1 MQGENGRNESPII
14 EVKGVTRTF
23 RIGTVDVQAVRN
35 VDLSIPRGRFI
46 TLVGRSGSG
55 KTTLLNLMAGLDTPT
70 SGTVLFEGQDISKFG
85 ERQVNDLR
93 RHRLGIVFQSFALL
107 PLLSAYENVE
117 LPLRISGVPGSERI
131 RRAQEV
137 LEMVGLSRRADH
149 RPFELSGGEQQRVA
163 IARAMAMRPDV
174 LLADE
179 PTGELDSDNAGA
191 IFGLFRQM
199 VDSESMTIVA
209 TTHDRTLLDL
219 ADDIYRFHDGQLAMT
234 ELGLVKRA
242 PEIRAS
248 SEHAARASAVNPF
261 AAIARPAAPEP
272 TPTAEAKPPAV
283 EEREP
288 VPEDE
293 PAAAKEQEVVEP
305 AEDDAGPPSEGE
317 TADVPG
323 EPPTQPV
330 TAGDQATPAATDDP
344 QEVDHA
350 LFRRPKSG

>member
-1 MQGENGRNESPII
+1 MDI
-14 EVKGVTRTF
+14 
-23 RIGTVDVQAVRN
+23 QAVRN

-93 RHRLGIVFQSFALL
+93 RRRIGIVFQSFALL

-117 LPLRISGVPGSERI
+117 LPLRISGVPGAERV

-137 LEMVGLSRRADH
+137 LEMVGLGRRADH
-149 RPFELSGGEQQRVA
+149 RPFELSGGEQQRVS

-199 VDSESMTIVA
+199 VDRESMTVVA
-209 TTHDRTLLDL
+209 TTHDQTLLDL
-219 ADDIYRFHDGQLAMT
+219 ADDIYRFHDGRPTLT
-234 ELGLVKRA
+234 ELGLAKRA
-242 PEIRAS
+242 PEVRAS
-248 SEHAARASAVNPF
+248 SEHSARASAINPF
-261 AAIARPAAPEP
+261 AAIA
-272 TPTAEAKPPAV
+272 K
-283 EEREP
+283 
-288 VPEDE
+288 
-293 PAAAKEQEVVEP
+293 PAAAESPSSREHTPPDEEPEVVEVVEEAEEPESVEAVQEDVEPRP
-305 AEDDAGPPSEGE
+305 ADD
-317 TADVPG
+317 
-323 EPPTQPV
+323 Q
-330 TAGDQATPAATDDP
+330 

-350 LFRRPKSG
+350 LFRRPKPE

>member
-1 MQGENGRNESPII
+1 MQSENGQTGAPII

-93 RHRLGIVFQSFALL
+93 RRRIGIVFQSFALL

-117 LPLRISGVPGSERI
+117 LPLRISGVPGAERV

-137 LEMVGLSRRADH
+137 LEMVGLGRRANH
-149 RPFELSGGEQQRVA
+149 RPFELSGGEQQRVS

-199 VDSESMTIVA
+199 VDRESMTVVA
-209 TTHDRTLLDL
+209 TTHDQTLLDL
-219 ADDIYRFHDGQLAMT
+219 ADDIYRFHDGRPTLT
-234 ELGLVKRA
+234 ELGLAKRA
-242 PEIRAS
+242 PEVRAS
-248 SEHAARASAVNPF
+248 SEHSARASAINPF
-261 AAIARPAAPEP
+261 A
-272 TPTAEAKPPAV
+272 TVAK
-283 EEREP
+283 
-288 VPEDE
+288 
-293 PAAAKEQEVVEP
+293 PAAAEP
-305 AEDDAGPPSEGE
+305 SPTRED
-317 TADVPG
+317 T
-323 EPPTQPV
+323 PPTDEEPVAAEVQEAAEEPESVEAVQEDVEAQPV
-330 TAGDQATPAATDDP
+330 DDQ

-350 LFRRPKSG
+350 LFMRPKSE

>member
-1 MQGENGRNESPII
+1 MQSENGQAGAPII

-23 RIGTVDVQAVRN
+23 RLGTVDIQAVRN

-93 RHRLGIVFQSFALL
+93 RRRIGIVFQSFALL

-117 LPLRISGVPGSERI
+117 LPLRISGVPGAERV

-137 LEMVGLSRRADH
+137 LEMVGLGRRANH
-149 RPFELSGGEQQRVA
+149 RPFELSGGEQQRVS

-199 VDSESMTIVA
+199 VDRESMTVVA
-209 TTHDRTLLDL
+209 TTHDQTLLDL
-219 ADDIYRFHDGQLAMT
+219 ADDIYRFHDGRPTLT
-234 ELGLVKRA
+234 ELGLAKRA
-242 PEIRAS
+242 PEVRAS
-248 SEHAARASAVNPF
+248 SEHSARASAINPF
-261 AAIARPAAPEP
+261 A
-272 TPTAEAKPPAV
+272 TVAK
-283 EEREP
+283 
-288 VPEDE
+288 
-293 PAAAKEQEVVEP
+293 PAAAEPSPTREHTPPTDEESEVVEVVEEAEEPEPVEVIQEDVEPRP
-305 AEDDAGPPSEGE
+305 ADD
-317 TADVPG
+317 
-323 EPPTQPV
+323 Q
-330 TAGDQATPAATDDP
+330 

-350 LFRRPKSG
+350 LFMRPKSE

>member
-1 MQGENGRNESPII
+1 MQSENGQTGAPII

-23 RIGTVDVQAVRN
+23 RIGTVDIQAVRN

-93 RHRLGIVFQSFALL
+93 RRRIGIVFQSFALL

-117 LPLRISGVPGSERI
+117 LPLRISGVPGAERV

-137 LEMVGLSRRADH
+137 LEMVGLGRRADH
-149 RPFELSGGEQQRVA
+149 RPFELSGGEQQRVS

-199 VDSESMTIVA
+199 VDRESMTVVA
-209 TTHDRTLLDL
+209 TTHDQTLLDL
-219 ADDIYRFHDGQLAMT
+219 ADDIYRFHDGRPTLT
-234 ELGLVKRA
+234 ELGLAKRA

-248 SEHAARASAVNPF
+248 SEHSARASAINPF
-261 AAIARPAAPEP
+261 A
-272 TPTAEAKPPAV
+272 TVAK
-283 EEREP
+283 
-288 VPEDE
+288 
-293 PAAAKEQEVVEP
+293 PAAAESPSPREDTPPPDEEPEVVEAQEA
-305 AEDDAGPPSEGE
+305 AEEPESVEVIQE
-317 TADVPG
+317 DV
-323 EPPTQPV
+323 EPQPV
-330 TAGDQATPAATDDP
+330 DDQ
-344 QEVDHA
+344 QQVDHA
-350 LFRRPKSG
+350 RFMRPKSE

>member
-1 MQGENGRNESPII
+1 MQSENGQTGAPII

-23 RIGTVDVQAVRN
+23 RLGTVDIQAVRN

-93 RHRLGIVFQSFALL
+93 RRRIGIVFQSFALL

-117 LPLRISGVPGSERI
+117 LPLRISGVPGEERV

-137 LEMVGLSRRADH
+137 LEMVGLGRRADH
-149 RPFELSGGEQQRVA
+149 RPFELSGGEQQRVS

-199 VDSESMTIVA
+199 VDRESMTVVA
-209 TTHDRTLLDL
+209 TTHDQTLLDL
-219 ADDIYRFHDGQLAMT
+219 ADDIYRFHDGRPTLT
-234 ELGLVKRA
+234 ELGLAKRA

-248 SEHAARASAVNPF
+248 SEHSARASAINPF
-261 AAIARPAAPEP
+261 AAIA
-272 TPTAEAKPPAV
+272 K
-283 EEREP
+283 
-288 VPEDE
+288 
-293 PAAAKEQEVVEP
+293 PAAAQSPSPREDTPPPDEEPEVVEVLEAAEEPVEVIQEDVEPQP
-305 AEDDAGPPSEGE
+305 ADD
-317 TADVPG
+317 
-323 EPPTQPV
+323 Q
-330 TAGDQATPAATDDP
+330 

-350 LFRRPKSG
+350 RFMRPKSD

>member
-1 MQGENGRNESPII
+1 MQNENGQTGAPII

-93 RHRLGIVFQSFALL
+93 RRRIGIVFQSFALL

-117 LPLRISGVPGSERI
+117 LPLRISGVPGAERV

-137 LEMVGLSRRADH
+137 LEMVGLGRRADH
-149 RPFELSGGEQQRVA
+149 RPFELSGGEQQRVS

-199 VDSESMTIVA
+199 VDRESMTVVA
-209 TTHDRTLLDL
+209 TTHDQTLLDL
-219 ADDIYRFHDGQLAMT
+219 ADDIYRFHDGRPTLT
-234 ELGLVKRA
+234 ELGLAKRA
-242 PEIRAS
+242 PEVRAS
-248 SEHAARASAVNPF
+248 SEHSARASAINPF
-261 AAIARPAAPEP
+261 A
-272 TPTAEAKPPAV
+272 TVAK
-283 EEREP
+283 
-288 VPEDE
+288 
-293 PAAAKEQEVVEP
+293 PAAAEPPPTREHTPPTDEEPEVVEVVEEAEEPESVEAVQEDVEPRP
-305 AEDDAGPPSEGE
+305 ADD
-317 TADVPG
+317 
-323 EPPTQPV
+323 Q
-330 TAGDQATPAATDDP
+330 

-350 LFRRPKSG
+350 RFMRPKSE

>member
-1 MQGENGRNESPII
+1 MQSENGQNEAPII

-23 RIGTVDVQAVRN
+23 RLGTVDIQAVRN

-93 RHRLGIVFQSFALL
+93 RRRIGIVFQSFALL

-117 LPLRISGVPGSERI
+117 LPLRISGVPGAERV

-137 LEMVGLSRRADH
+137 LEMVGLGRRADH
-149 RPFELSGGEQQRVA
+149 RPFELSGGEQQRVS

-199 VDSESMTIVA
+199 VDRESMTVVA
-209 TTHDRTLLDL
+209 TTHDQTLLDL
-219 ADDIYRFHDGQLAMT
+219 ADDIYRFHDGRPTLT
-234 ELGLVKRA
+234 ELGLAKRA
-242 PEIRAS
+242 PEVRAS
-248 SEHAARASAVNPF
+248 SEHAARASAINPF
-261 AAIARPAAPEP
+261 A
-272 TPTAEAKPPAV
+272 TVAK
-283 EEREP
+283 
-288 VPEDE
+288 
-293 PAAAKEQEVVEP
+293 PAAAEPQPKPADKPQPDEEPEVVEVLEE
-305 AEDDAGPPSEGE
+305 AEGPESVEAIQE
-317 TADVPG
+317 DV
-323 EPPTQPV
+323 EPQPV
-330 TAGDQATPAATDDP
+330 DGQ

-350 LFRRPKSG
+350 LFMRPKSD

>member
-1 MQGENGRNESPII
+1 MQGENGQATAPII
-14 EVKGVTRTF
+14 EVRGVTRTF
-23 RIGTVDVQAVRN
+23 RLGNVDVQAVRN

-85 ERQVNDLR
+85 EREVNDLR

-117 LPLRISGVPGSERI
+117 LPLRISGVPGAERI

-137 LEMVGLSRRADH
+137 LDMVGLGRRADH

-219 ADDIYRFHDGQLAMT
+219 ADDIYRFHDGQLALT
-234 ELGLVKRA
+234 ELGLVRRA

-248 SEHAARASAVNPF
+248 SEHAARASAINPF
-261 AAIARPAAPEP
+261 AAIARPAAP
-272 TPTAEAKPPAV
+272 KPPPVPA
-283 EEREP
+283 EPPQAQEPADQEP
-288 VPEDE
+288 VPVEDQHAEVSEEIPDE
-293 PAAAKEQEVVEP
+293 PPEPPKEP
-305 AEDDAGPPSEGE
+305 DAPEDQVGPRDDEQGETRADAGEKPR
-317 TADVPG
+317 
-323 EPPTQPV
+323 
-330 TAGDQATPAATDDP
+330 
-344 QEVDHA
+344 EVDHA
-350 LFRRPKSG
+350 LFRRPKSK

>member
-1 MQGENGRNESPII
+1 MQSENGQTGAPII

-23 RIGTVDVQAVRN
+23 RIGTVDIQAVRN

-93 RHRLGIVFQSFALL
+93 RRRIGIVFQSFALL

-117 LPLRISGVPGSERI
+117 LPLRISGVPGAERV

-137 LEMVGLSRRADH
+137 LEMVGLGRRADH
-149 RPFELSGGEQQRVA
+149 RPFELSGGEQQRVS

-199 VDSESMTIVA
+199 VDRESMTVVA
-209 TTHDRTLLDL
+209 TTHDQTLLDL
-219 ADDIYRFHDGQLAMT
+219 ADDIYRFHDGRPTLT
-234 ELGLVKRA
+234 ELGLAKRA

-248 SEHAARASAVNPF
+248 SEHSARASAINPF
-261 AAIARPAAPEP
+261 AAIAN
-272 TPTAEAKPPAV
+272 
-283 EEREP
+283 
-288 VPEDE
+288 
-293 PAAAKEQEVVEP
+293 PAAAEPPPKPADEPPPDEEPEEIEVVKEAEEP
-305 AEDDAGPPSEGE
+305 ESVEAVQEDVEPQP
-317 TADVPG
+317 AD
-323 EPPTQPV
+323 
-330 TAGDQATPAATDDP
+330 DQ

-350 LFRRPKSG
+350 LFRRPKSD

>member
-1 MQGENGRNESPII
+1 MQSENGQAGAPII

-23 RIGTVDVQAVRN
+23 RLGTVDIQAVRN

-93 RHRLGIVFQSFALL
+93 RRRIGIVFQSFALL

-117 LPLRISGVPGSERI
+117 LPLRISGVPGAERV

-137 LEMVGLSRRADH
+137 LEMVGLGRRADH
-149 RPFELSGGEQQRVA
+149 RPFELSGGEQQRVS

-199 VDSESMTIVA
+199 VDRESMTVVA
-209 TTHDRTLLDL
+209 TTHDQTLLDL
-219 ADDIYRFHDGQLAMT
+219 ADDIYRFHDGRPTLT
-234 ELGLVKRA
+234 ELGLAKRA

-248 SEHAARASAVNPF
+248 SEHSARASAINPF
-261 AAIARPAAPEP
+261 APIA
-272 TPTAEAKPPAV
+272 K
-283 EEREP
+283 
-288 VPEDE
+288 
-293 PAAAKEQEVVEP
+293 PAAAEPQPKPADKPQPDEEPVAAEVQEAAEEPESIEAVHEDVEP
-305 AEDDAGPPSEGE
+305 RPVDD
-317 TADVPG
+317 
-323 EPPTQPV
+323 Q
-330 TAGDQATPAATDDP
+330 

-350 LFRRPKSG
+350 LFMRPKSE

>member
-1 MQGENGRNESPII
+1 MQSENGQAGAPII

-23 RIGTVDVQAVRN
+23 RLGTVDIQAVRN

-93 RHRLGIVFQSFALL
+93 RRRIGIVFQSFALL

-117 LPLRISGVPGSERI
+117 LPLRISGVPGAERV

-137 LEMVGLSRRADH
+137 LEMVGLGRRADH
-149 RPFELSGGEQQRVA
+149 RPFELSGGEQQRVS

-199 VDSESMTIVA
+199 VDRESMTVVA
-209 TTHDRTLLDL
+209 TTHDQTLLDL
-219 ADDIYRFHDGQLAMT
+219 ADDIYRFHDGRPTLT
-234 ELGLVKRA
+234 ELGLAKRA

-248 SEHAARASAVNPF
+248 SEHSARASAINPF
-261 AAIARPAAPEP
+261 AAIA
-272 TPTAEAKPPAV
+272 K
-283 EEREP
+283 
-288 VPEDE
+288 
-293 PAAAKEQEVVEP
+293 PAAAQSPSPREDTPPPDEEPEVVEVLEAAEEPVEVIQEDVEPQP
-305 AEDDAGPPSEGE
+305 ADD
-317 TADVPG
+317 
-323 EPPTQPV
+323 Q
-330 TAGDQATPAATDDP
+330 

-350 LFRRPKSG
+350 LFRRPKSE

>member
-1 MQGENGRNESPII
+1 MQSENGQAGAPII

-23 RIGTVDVQAVRN
+23 RLGTVDIQAVRN

-93 RHRLGIVFQSFALL
+93 RRRIGIVFQSFALL

-117 LPLRISGVPGSERI
+117 LPLRISGVPGAERV

-137 LEMVGLSRRADH
+137 LEMVGLGRRADH
-149 RPFELSGGEQQRVA
+149 RPFELSGGEQQRVS

-199 VDSESMTIVA
+199 VDRESMTVVA
-209 TTHDRTLLDL
+209 TTHDQTLLDL
-219 ADDIYRFHDGQLAMT
+219 ADDIYRFHDGRPTLT
-234 ELGLVKRA
+234 ELGLAKRA

-248 SEHAARASAVNPF
+248 SEHSARASAINPF
-261 AAIARPAAPEP
+261 AAIA
-272 TPTAEAKPPAV
+272 K
-283 EEREP
+283 
-288 VPEDE
+288 
-293 PAAAKEQEVVEP
+293 PAAAQSPSPREDTPPPDEEPEVVEVLEA
-305 AEDDAGPPSEGE
+305 AEEPVEVIQE
-317 TADVPG
+317 DV
-323 EPPTQPV
+323 EPQPV
-330 TAGDQATPAATDDP
+330 DDQ

-350 LFRRPKSG
+350 RFMRPKSD